1 MAKLKRKEGKLTAA
15 ELASYGIL
23 PRQPDESKPMKS
35 QESDTLDGAGVK

>member
-15 ELASYGIL
+15 DLASYGIL